1 MATDRHRAGR
11 SAAIAVNEEHLRQQL
26 ALYGPGLEAEVALL
40 HQLRRLAVA
49 QREALDG
56 QSSEVLS
63 RFVQERDRIMTAL
76 VTIEGNLRATRQ
88 ELAANRQSVAGM
100 DGFSEISQLHQT
112 AAELVASI
120 VHSDRDSMLALEQA
134 EIARRFAAD
143 TLNVAGS
150 TLAAYRRVVSPPVTG
165 AGLVDRHG

>member
-1 MATDRHRAGR
+1 MAADRRRAEGR
-11 SAAIAVNEEHLRQQL
+11 QIVVVNDEHLRQLL

-40 HQLRRLAVA
+40 HQLRRLAIA

-56 QSSEVLS
+56 QAGDMLA
-63 RFVQERDRIMTAL
+63 RFSQERDRIMAAL
-76 VTIEGNLRATRQ
+76 VTIEVNLRSTRL
-88 ELAANRQSVAGM
+88 ELAANRHAVAGM
-100 DGFSEISQLHQT
+100 EGFSEVSQLHHI
-112 AAELVASI
+112 AADLVAEI
-120 VHSDRDSMLALEQA
+120 VHSDRESMSALEQA

-165 AGLVDRHG
+165 AGLVDERG